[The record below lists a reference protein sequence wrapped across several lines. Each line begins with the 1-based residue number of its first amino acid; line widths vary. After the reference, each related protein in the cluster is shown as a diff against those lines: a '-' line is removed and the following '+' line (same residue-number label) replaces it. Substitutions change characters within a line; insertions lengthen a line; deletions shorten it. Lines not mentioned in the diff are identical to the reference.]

1 MPTPETHAVLS
12 ASSAE
17 RWMHCPGSVALSKD
31 IPESSSDYAEEGRLA
46 HALAELKLRKK
57 FLEPMS
63 PRAFNTRYNK
73 LARDSHWQPEMDAC
87 TDEYVDYITDIAN
100 SLSTRPF
107 IAVEQRVDFSDFV
120 PGGFGTADCILIHEN
135 TLYINDYK
143 HGKGVPVS
151 AENNPQMMLYAL
163 GAVLNY
169 RLLCDIQSIHTAII
183 QPRAGGIKESNFSRD
198 ELMDWAAFTVRPA
211 AEKAADPDCDEFHS
225 GDWCRFCPAKALC
238 RERSGIVS
246 AMDNFGGRLPPLLS
260 DDEVANVLSKLDPL
274 IRYGEAVKAYAQNK
288 IMSGGEIPGWKLV
301 EGRGNRV
308 WTDQTAAFEAI
319 KAAGIE
325 EALLYERKPL
335 TAPALEK
342 ALGKKVFAEV
352 ATPYITKQPGKPTLA
367 PIEDPRKPYNPRL
380 SAAEDFQNIKEDAK

>member
-120 PGGFGTADCILIHEN
+120 PGGFGTSDCILIHEN
-135 TLYINDYK
+135 TLYVNDYK

-198 ELMDWAAFTVRPA
+198 ELMDWAVFTVRPA
-211 AEKAADPDCDEFHS
+211 AEKAADPGCDEFHS

-238 RERSGIVS
+238 RERSSIAYFPPGDAPMICCRTRRGIRCCT
-246 AMDNFGGRLPPLLS
+246 GGRWAARLPCWP
-260 DDEVANVLSKLDPL
+260 
-274 IRYGEAVKAYAQNK
+274 RW
-288 IMSGGEIPGWKLV
+288 GG
-301 EGRGNRV
+301 RR
-308 WTDQTAAFEAI
+308 TMQ
-319 KAAGIE
+319 
-325 EALLYERKPL
+325 Y
-335 TAPALEK
+335 
-342 ALGKKVFAEV
+342 
-352 ATPYITKQPGKPTLA
+352 
-367 PIEDPRKPYNPRL
+367 
-380 SAAEDFQNIKEDAK
+380 